1 MALRASVMD
10 VTESVIYHP
19 RKTAQTQE
27 LFWELSDDETLEE
40 VPNVLRVSAFLNRC
54 RHANSGK
61 LNLRLADTAVAFWD
75 SRAPTAHLRLCL
87 YPSQDIYQ
95 QQKCLSWSQSKQ

>member
-1 MALRASVMD
+1 MD

-19 RKTAQTQE
+19 SKTAQTQG
-27 LFWELSDDETLEE
+27 LFWVLSDDETLEE

-61 LNLRLADTAVAFWD
+61 LNLRLADTAVAF
-75 SRAPTAHLRLCL
+75 
-87 YPSQDIYQ
+87 
-95 QQKCLSWSQSKQ
+95 

>member
-19 RKTAQTQE
+19 RKTAQTQG
-27 LFWELSDDETLEE
+27 LLWVLNDNKTLEE

-61 LNLRLADTAVAFWD
+61 LNLRLADTAVAF
-75 SRAPTAHLRLCL
+75 
-87 YPSQDIYQ
+87 
-95 QQKCLSWSQSKQ
+95 